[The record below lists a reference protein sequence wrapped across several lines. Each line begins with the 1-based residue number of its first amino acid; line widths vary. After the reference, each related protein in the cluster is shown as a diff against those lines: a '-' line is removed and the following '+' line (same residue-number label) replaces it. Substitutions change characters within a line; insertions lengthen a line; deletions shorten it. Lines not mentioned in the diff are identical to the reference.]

1 MGRGVV
7 SDRQHDRRAGLWTA
21 GGFVRPAADDLH
33 GARAVHGRL
42 GAVRAVAQHRI
53 PDGRARIARPWRRR
67 PDDAIASAGRRD
79 DSAARAR
86 ALSGLS
92 GGRVGS
98 VEHIRPGR
106 RRISHAGLRL
116 AIDFSGQ
123 CAARPCRRGDGAAA
137 QDQTRRLA
145 QNEFRCA
152 RVGAVHVVRQ
162 PGHPGARAGA
172 THGRRHAAADRGP
185 ARVRSARAA
194 GADLAGEAFNL
205 AAHSASSIPRAFGLA
220 RRCHDRLS
228 WRRVGVVDHVPADLP
243 ARGPRRGARARRAC

>member
-1 MGRGVV
+1 MLPLVLASESSVTLNLNSIVLGVERISWVVV
-7 SDRQHDRRAGLWTA
+7 SYLIANTIAAGLWTA
-21 GGFVRPAADDLH
+21 GGLIRPAADDLH

-42 GAVRAVAQHRI
+42 GAVRAVAQRRI
-53 PDGRARIARPWRRR
+53 SDSRARIARPWRPR

-79 DSAARAR
+79 NSAARAR

-172 THGRRHAAADRGP
+172 THGRRHLAPDRGP

-205 AAHSASSIPRAFGLA
+205 AAHSAYSASLR
-220 RRCHDRLS
+220 S
-228 WRRVGVVDHVPADLP
+228 
-243 ARGPRRGARARRAC
+243 GAPMP